1 VRVDGERITMAPFA
15 LPVTGTG
22 VANASRVTG
31 RVTRAEG
38 GVIRRIE
45 GTLRLTGP
53 SIDVPDV
60 PFAIDAM

>member
-1 VRVDGERITMAPFA
+1 
-15 LPVTGTG
+15 
-22 VANASRVTG
+22 
-31 RVTRAEG
+31 VTRAEG